1 MCRTCLAVGGE
12 KLSYDGETAS
22 KYIILPTTKILVN
35 RTIFTPIARF
45 AWVDLAKFYYGTP
58 MHEYEYMKI
67 KYYEIPDEIIQKY
80 NLDKILHTYG
90 YMYLEIIKDIPG
102 MNQSGKINNDQIT
115 KHLNK
120 YGYHP
125 WRHMPSLW
133 KHEKRYI
140 KFNLLIDDF
149 GINYQGK
156 ENIEYL
162 WNDLEDLYVIPV
174 DLKGATFLVI

>member
-1 MCRTCLAVGGE
+1 
-12 KLSYDGETAS
+12 
-22 KYIILPTTKILVN
+22 
-35 RTIFTPIARF
+35 
-45 AWVDLAKFYYGTP
+45 

-125 WRHMPSLW
+125 
-133 KHEKRYI
+133 
-140 KFNLLIDDF
+140 
-149 GINYQGK
+149 
-156 ENIEYL
+156 
-162 WNDLEDLYVIPV
+162 
-174 DLKGATFLVI
+174 